1 MRISE
6 KAIVLQSI
14 KHGEKKYI
22 LKLFTQH
29 HGTLSVSVN
38 TSQSK
43 SSKFRSSSIMPLNFV
58 EIELLLK
65 ESKDIHVLSEMN
77 VYKVHSAIHQ
87 NISKL
92 SIAQFMHEVML
103 KTLKD
108 QHSHE
113 ELFSFVEEC
122 FDFLNFS
129 DEGHSNLHLF
139 FMLELSKH
147 LGFEPQNNFST
158 SSSYFDVR
166 EGRFSEMEL
175 VWPFGLKK
183 EESKFF
189 SQMIKSDLNLQRLT
203 KLEKHFLLDVFLS
216 YFAFHVPGF
225 GNLKSPD
232 VLREVFND

>member
-29 HGTLSVSVN
+29 HGTLTVSVN

-43 SSKFRSSSIMPLNFV
+43 SSKFRNASVMALNFV
-58 EIELLLK
+58 EVEILVK
-65 ESKDIHVLSEMN
+65 QNKDIHLLTEMN
-77 VYKVHSAIHQ
+77 VYKVHSNLHHQ
-87 NISKL
+87 LSKL
-92 SIAQFMHEVML
+92 SLAQFLHELML

-108 QHSHE
+108 QHGHE
-113 ELFSFVEEC
+113 ELFTFVEEC
-122 FDFLNFS
+122 FDFLNDS
-129 DEGHSNLHLF
+129 EEGYSNLHLF

-147 LGFEPQNNFST
+147 LGFEPQNNFSIGCDF
-158 SSSYFDVR
+158 FDVR
-166 EGRFSEMEL
+166 EGRFSEIEL
-175 VWPFGLKK
+175 VWPFGLGK
-183 EESKFF
+183 EESKLF
-189 SQMIKSDLNLQRLT
+189 SKILTSDLNHEHLSKSQ
-203 KLEKHFLLDVFLS
+203 KHFLLDVFLT

-232 VLREVFND
+232 VLKEVFND